1 MLVSIHLIEDFIRII
16 VIIVET
22 LMHGDL
28 KCVRLEISVT
38 NMLSNTDL
46 QIEISPKFVVLK
58 SFILLQ

>member
-1 MLVSIHLIEDFIRII
+1 MI

-28 KCVRLEISVT
+28 KCVSLEISVT
-38 NMLSNTDL
+38 NTFSNTDL

-58 SFILLQ
+58 SFILLLQ